1 MKVLARGFASFA
13 KISITAAVLTVACGA
28 AAPALAADTVRFGT
42 IEIKGSIPER
52 PPVGLFGTSEGH
64 ALRDVVNA
72 LHKAAGSGDV
82 DAVMIRLK
90 DATLSSAQIEEIGQA
105 IKALRGAG
113 KKVHVFSE
121 LYDTGE
127 LRLGSYADEVIVQ
140 SGGAVSL
147 PGIHMD
153 EMFLAD
159 TLRWAGITPD
169 FVQIGDYKGA
179 SEMMANAKPSEAWN
193 QNIDGLLDS
202 MYGILRAELK
212 SGRKLDDAQLDKAM
226 EATWMA
232 DADTAIKAGLIDA
245 AVDLP
250 ELENHFK
257 QAYSAT
263 KIAWHKDLLPKAKS
277 EVDTSNPFA
286 LFSMFTKK
294 PEHKAK
300 RDTIAVVHI
309 DGAIID
315 GESSGGGLFGGE
327 GSVGSRTI
335 RKALTAIE
343 DEDKVKGVII
353 RIDSPGGS
361 AIASEV
367 IWQGV
372 KRVAVKKPVWV
383 SVGDM
388 AASGGY
394 YIAVSGQKIYVDPSS
409 IVGSIGVVGGKL
421 AMGGLFDMVKVNV
434 VSRSRGPRADMMSM
448 TSAWSPEAKALVK
461 AKMQETY
468 DLFTKRVS
476 AGRGGIDLSKT
487 AEGRLFTGQK
497 AVELK
502 MADKVGSFRDT
513 VNDLASSLSLSE
525 GGYDLLDYPAPK
537 SLEEMIEDL
546 MGGFGVRA
554 PGAAGGMSAS
564 ISGPFS
570 DIARMARQI
579 IGDDAWRTVSTHL
592 DAVMQLHREPVLLVG
607 PSAIIVR

>member
-1 MKVLARGFASFA
+1 MKVLARGLASFTRVTF
-13 KISITAAVLTVACGA
+13 TAAALVVAGGA
-28 AAPALAADTVRFGT
+28 ATPAIAAETVRFGT
-42 IEIKGSIPER
+42 LEIKGSIPER
-52 PPVGLFGTSEGH
+52 PPEGFFGSPRGH
-64 ALRDVVNA
+64 GLRDVVGA
-72 LHKAAGSGDV
+72 LYKAAGASDV

-105 IKALRGAG
+105 IRALRAAG

-121 LYDTGE
+121 LYDTAE

-147 PGIHMD
+147 PGLHMD

-179 SEMMANAKPSEAWN
+179 SEMMANARPSEAWN
-193 QNIDGLLDS
+193 QNINGLLDS

-212 SGRKLDDAQLDKAM
+212 GGRRLDDAQLDKAM

-250 ELENHFK
+250 DLEGHFK

-263 KIAWHKDLLPKAKS
+263 KVTWDKDLLPKPKS
-277 EVDTSNPFA
+277 ELDSSNPFA

-294 PEHKAK
+294 PEHKVK

-309 DGAIID
+309 DGAIVD
-315 GESSGGGLFGGE
+315 GESTGGGLFGGD

-335 RKALTAIE
+335 RKALSAIE
-343 DEDKVKGVII
+343 DESKIKGVVL

-372 KRVAVKKPVWV
+372 KRVAAKKPVWV

-394 YIAVSGQKIYVDPSS
+394 YIAVSGQKIYVAPSS

-448 TSAWSPEAKALVK
+448 TSAWSPDAKALVK

-476 AGRGGIDLSKT
+476 AGRNGIDLAKT

-497 AVELK
+497 AVDLK
-502 MADKVGSFRDT
+502 MADKVGSFRDA

-537 SLEEMIEDL
+537 SFEEMIEDL
-546 MGGFGVRA
+546 MGGFGVST
-554 PGAAGGMSAS
+554 PGVQGS
-564 ISGPFS
+564 IVGPFS
-570 DIARMARQI
+570 EIARMARQV

-592 DAVMQLHREPVLLVG
+592 DAMMQMHKEPVLLVG